1 MAASTKT
8 GAPFSRNDSYDAV
21 QDDNIYGDDIDD
33 EGSMMEDDEGDEAST
48 NRENPEA
55 GHQRDRADQGPSHP
69 TVFGDIGVFRDFFL
83 AAFSDGYYNVR
94 PYHLH
99 WLLVSLSS

>member
-1 MAASTKT
+1 MAASTKM
-8 GAPFSRNDSYDAV
+8 GALFSRNDSYDAL
-21 QDDNIYGDDIDD
+21 QDDNLYGDDIDD
-33 EGSMMEDDEGDEAST
+33 EGSMMEDEGDEAST

-55 GHQRDRADQGPSHP
+55 GHQGDSADQGPSHP
-69 TVFGDIGVFRDFFL
+69 TVFGDIGVFRDFFV

-99 WLLVSLSS
+99 CESR